1 MTDKLLLSIPES
13 SRILGISTRTT
24 HRYIALKLLPCVR
37 IGRRKL
43 CRTADLVQF
52 AQHGVTSES
61 VREQKERGAR

>member
-1 MTDKLLLSIPES
+1 MTDKLLLSIPEL

-43 CRTADLVQF
+43 CK
-52 AQHGVTSES
+52 TSDV
-61 VREQKERGAR
+61 VRLSEQGISSAVVRKARGAR